1 MRKMILSVAV
11 LALAAAPALAGD
23 YNKMLSAGD
32 KAPKF
37 AGVKAIENGKEVT
50 LSLDDIKE
58 DVVVVTFFA
67 NHCPVVVACE
77 DRTIDLAK
85 SYKGQSV
92 KFVAICCTDDSNQLS
107 AIDDLKAIQAKV
119 KEKGYTFAYGYNPN
133 GEVGKAYGAKVTPE
147 YFVLDKTRT
156 VQYLGAMDDSPN
168 SESGVKKTFLK
179 DAINAVLKGESVEVK
194 ETAARGCGISYKKN

>member
-1 MRKMILSVAV
+1 MRKMLLSAAV
-11 LALAAAPALAGD
+11 LALAVPAFAGE
-23 YNKMLSAGD
+23 YNKAVSAGD

-37 AGVKAIENGKEVT
+37 AAVKAIENGKEVT

-77 DRTIDLAK
+77 DRTIDLAN
-85 SYKGQSV
+85 SYKGKSV
-92 KFVAICCTDDSNQLS
+92 KFVAICCTDDTNQLS

-119 KEKGYTFAYGYNPN
+119 KEKGYSFAYGYNPT

-156 VQYLGAMDDSPN
+156 IQYLGAMDDSPN
-168 SESGVKKTFLK
+168 SESGVKKTYLK

-194 ETAARGCGISYKKN
+194 ETPARGCGISYKK